1 VALKSNDF
9 RSYLD
14 PLVISRIKSLEFK
27 ARAIVEGFMVGLH
40 KSPYHGFSVE
50 FSEHRPYMQ
59 GDPIK
64 NIDWK
69 VYAKREK
76 FFIKQYEEETNLIC
90 NIFLDI
96 SKSMDF
102 KYASSVTKLDYAVT
116 LAASFC
122 YLLIKQQD
130 AVGLTIFSD
139 KIHSYLPPKSN
150 RVYLKTLLT
159 SLTKINALGK
169 TATSLC
175 LNDAAEKIK
184 KRGLT
189 IIISDLFDNPGSIL
203 SALKQLR
210 YKKNEVIVFQIL
222 DPVERNFGFDKD
234 TIFVDL
240 ETKEELT
247 TQPYQIRSAYQSSM
261 NEFINKLKNGCLNYG
276 IEFNLIGTN
285 QPFDKALLN
294 YFSKRSKM
302 N

>member
-1 VALKSNDF
+1 MIVKSKDFKNYFDPSIISKLKN
-9 RSYLD
+9 
-14 PLVISRIKSLEFK
+14 LELK
-27 ARAIVEGFMVGLH
+27 ARMVVEGFMVGLH

-59 GDPIK
+59 GDSLK

-69 VYAKREK
+69 VYGKSEK
-76 FFIKQYEEETNLIC
+76 FFIKQYEEETNLVC
-90 NIFLDI
+90 NIFIDI
-96 SKSMDF
+96 SRSMDF
-102 KYASSVTKLDYAVT
+102 KHSASVTKLEYAIT

-159 SLTKINALGK
+159 SLTNINSQGR
-169 TATSLC
+169 TETSLC
-175 LNDAAEKIK
+175 LNSAAENIK

-189 IIISDLFDNPGSIL
+189 IIISDLFDNPDALL
-203 SALKQLR
+203 SALKQIR
-210 YKKNEVIVFQIL
+210 FKKNEVIVFQIL
-222 DPVERNFGFDKD
+222 DPIEKSFGFDRD
-234 TIFVDL
+234 SIFVDL
-240 ETKEELT
+240 ETNEQMT
-247 TQPYQIRSAYQSSM
+247 TQPHQIKLAYQHAM
-261 NEFINKLKNGCLNYG
+261 NEYLNKLKSDCLNFG
-276 IEFNLIGTN
+276 IEYNLIETN

>member
-1 VALKSNDF
+1 MALKSNDF

-234 TIFVDL
+234 AIFVDL

>member
-1 VALKSNDF
+1 MALKSNDF